1 MTTRRG
7 AAAPPLPRALIAL
20 LAAGVLG
27 LAACTGTPE
36 ATATP
41 TGTVTTTATA
51 TETATATPSPTAST
65 SGTPSATTTS
75 TRTAAPSATPGAGP
89 APTNVRLD
97 GRLPDLSVPVPP
109 GEGEAGRLTILWDG
123 APDATGFHVYV
134 KECDGTVRPAL
145 EVPATDHRYGPLH
158 ACRPSGNL
166 GVAAVYPGG
175 ESSIAWAR

>member
-7 AAAPPLPRALIAL
+7 TAAPPLPRALLTL

-27 LAACTGTPE
+27 LTACTGTPE

-41 TGTVTTTATA
+41 TGTATATA
-51 TETATATPSPTAST
+51 SATPTVTAPASPSPT
-65 SGTPSATTTS
+65 GTS
-75 TRTAAPSATPGAGP
+75 TATSSPSSPSPTATPGAGP
-89 APTNVRLD
+89 SPTNVRLD

-123 APDATGFHVYV
+123 APDATGFQVYV
-134 KECDGTVRPAL
+134 KDCDGSVRPAI
-145 EVPATDHRYGPLH
+145 EVPATDHRYGPIH

-166 GVAAVYPGG
+166 GVAAIYPGG